1 VKPGPEEPAE
11 EPVKELGLGQQEA
24 RTCPVCDTKF
34 YATAGRV
41 LLAELKIDP
50 EELRRLDKAETE
62 RYFAIAP

>member
-1 VKPGPEEPAE
+1 MR
-11 EPVKELGLGQQEA
+11 PVL
-24 RTCPVCDTKF
+24 DTQLLTIS
-34 YATAGRV
+34 ARV